1 MKRILS
7 LLISAILLLSMIV
20 EVFATSDYERELLSA
35 LSIMQGDTN
44 GSMRYG
50 DKVSRAECAKIV
62 VQTSLHR
69 DTVSLA
75 TKISPFKDVT
85 YTHWASPYIAV
96 GIKNGLFKGY
106 LDATFKPSNT
116 VLYEEAITMFL
127 RVLGYT
133 DEDFKNDWPY
143 DRIETAKSIGLLNN
157 VNRSIGQ
164 ELTRRDISAM
174 AYNTLMSYSKNSQT
188 TYLSNFNRTTGPKTV
203 SSSNWYE
210 DFGAD
215 NTLTVV
221 RDGVKTSLSEVRTN
235 DVAYYMEEYNTA
247 LVYSKKITGIYE
259 SATPNKEAPK
269 SVTISG
275 ITYNIE
281 GIDAYSKLSA
291 GGSFKYGDTVTL
303 LLGKNGD
310 IADVLTN
317 QQLSEKVYGFLTASG
332 TKETTVSGTSVTK
345 PYVKLVLPSGEAREY
360 IASKDYSSMLN
371 KVVIASF
378 KDGIAT
384 LSQSSSSG
392 VFGKFTWTQSTK
404 KLGATPLA
412 DDVKILEVSTIESYE
427 TATTA
432 TVFPQR
438 LNGITLGSTD
448 ILYVSKN
455 ADGKVCELILNDTT
469 GDMHTYGI
477 MTKAKSIS
485 NQMSLSGSYEYIS
498 GGNSY
503 SLNTNNQSF
512 SVSSGQAVKIVSGGR
527 GVSSI
532 SAIPKVSAN
541 KITEISGSA
550 ITVGEKVYTM
560 ADNVQIYIKKS
571 FEYTMITLDELKEC
585 FNNYSSGVY
594 VDSNVT
600 AGGRVRIIVL
610 S

>member
-1 MKRILS
+1 MKKILS
-7 LLISAILLLSMIV
+7 LLISAILMLSIIV
-20 EVFATSDYERELLSA
+20 SASATSDYERELLSA

-44 GSMRYG
+44 GNMRYG

-69 DTVSLA
+69 DTVSLFS
-75 TKISPFKDVT
+75 KISPFKDVT

-96 GIKNGLFKGY
+96 GIKNDLFKGY
-106 LDATFKPSNT
+106 LDATFRPFNT

-143 DRIETAKSIGLLNN
+143 DRIEVAKSIGLLNN
-157 VNRSIGQ
+157 VNKSIGQ

-174 AYNTLMSYSKNSQT
+174 AYNTLMSNAKNSQT
-188 TYLSNFNRTTGPKTV
+188 TYLSNFNRTIGPKTV
-203 SSSNWYE
+203 SSSVWYE

-221 RDGVKTSLSEVRTN
+221 RDGVKASLSEVITN
-235 DVAYYMEEYNTA
+235 DVAYYMVEYNTA

-259 SATPNKEAPK
+259 SATPTKEAPK
-269 SVTISG
+269 TVTISG

-281 GIDAYSKLSA
+281 GVDAYSKLSA

-317 QQLSEKVYGFLTASG
+317 QQFSEKVYGFLTASG
-332 TKETTVSGTSVTK
+332 TKETTVAGTSVTK
-345 PYVKLVLPSGEAREY
+345 PYVKLILPSGDTREY

-371 KVVIASF
+371 KVVVANF

-384 LSQSSSSG
+384 LSKSSSSG
-392 VFGKFTWTQSTK
+392 VSGKFTWTQSTK

-427 TATTA
+427 TATTKS
-432 TVFPQR
+432 VFPQR
-438 LNGITLGSTD
+438 LNGMNLGSLD
-448 ILYVSKN
+448 VLYAHKN
-455 ADGKVCELILNDTT
+455 SDGLVDELILSDTT

-477 MTKAKSIS
+477 MKKAKSNS
-485 NQMSLSGSYEYIS
+485 NEMYISGSYEYIAN
-498 GGNSY
+498 GNNY
-503 SLNTNNQSF
+503 SINTNNKSF
-512 SVSSGQAVKIVSGGR
+512 GVSSGEAVKITSDGKS
-527 GVSSI
+527 VSSI
-532 SAIPKVSAN
+532 SAIPKIASG
-541 KITEISGSA
+541 KISEVSGSLL
-550 ITVGEKVYTM
+550 TLNGKDYVLS
-560 ADNVQIYIKKS
+560 DSVQIYTKKS
-571 FEYTMITLDELKEC
+571 YEYTMITKDELIE
-585 FNNYSSGVY
+585 YSKDYQAAIYADKS
-594 VDSNVT
+594 T
-600 AGGRVRIIVL
+600 ASGGRVRIIVL